1 MHIINLI
8 ELMKE
13 VNIME
18 NYKVIDGNEACS
30 YVSYMFTE
38 VAGIYPITP
47 ASVMSE
53 NIDKWSQ
60 NGRKNIFGNT
70 VKVVEMQSEAGAI
83 ALCHGSLNSGTLA
96 NTYTAS
102 QGLLLMIPSMY
113 KIAGEMLPCVINV
126 ASRTVAT
133 HALSIFGDHSDIY
146 AARSTGFSFLASS
159 SVQDVPYMTLIS
171 HLSSIDGR
179 LPFVNFFDGFRT
191 SHEINKIKMFEMDDI
206 KDIVPFDKIYN
217 FRKESILSNKKIK
230 GTTQNEDV
238 YFQNLEVRNKYYE
251 KMPDIVNDY
260 MKKINKKFKTDY
272 KPFNYYGSKTATKV
286 IVAMGSIC
294 DSIKELIDLLNDKG
308 EEVGLIEVH
317 LFRPF
322 SKKYFIDVMP
332 KTVRKIAVLD
342 RAKESNGFDVL
353 YSDIVNIFNDVK
365 NKPYIIGGRYGISS
379 KNTTLEDLY
388 AVYKNLDSKNPIN
401 SFTIGIKDDVTNKS
415 LKPSKIKN
423 NKKNIE
429 MLIYGY
435 GSDGMIS
442 ASKDI
447 VKQIG
452 ESTEGFTQGYFKYDS
467 KKSGG
472 VTISHIRIDKT
483 PIRSTYLVENPH
495 IVVCTKDIYL
505 KRYDILKGIRKNGIF
520 ILNTDKGIKVI
531 PNKIK
536 KELAKNNIKTY
547 IIDANKIATKNN
559 IPNKISTIMETA
571 IIYITKLLPY
581 EEYLEG
587 LEKSIINKFS
597 KKGEEI
603 VNNNISSIKEVVDN
617 IKEIEV
623 DSSWKELE
631 VNEKELAGVFD
642 YISSLRG
649 EELSVKEF
657 IEHEDGTYECDTSKK
672 EKRDIAENL
681 PRWIKENCIQ
691 CNHCSIVCP
700 HGCITPKLLTEEE
713 IKNNPNVV
721 VTDCIGNKDLK
732 FALEFSYENCT
743 GCGVCANTC
752 LGKLG
757 AKAIMMKDA
766 KEVER
771 INNVIK
777 NVTNKK
783 LYLDTTAKGL
793 AYNEALFKYSGACA
807 GCGETPYIKMLTQI
821 FNDSI
826 IIANATG
833 CSSIYG
839 GSLPGIPYNVSW
851 SNSLFEDNAEYGLG
865 MRMTIDVTKNK
876 ITNIMKEKL
885 TGKLGIK
892 NIEMFNKWLINKDN
906 SNITKEIMEN
916 INYDEVPEL
925 LPYKGYIQNKDVWI
939 IGGDGWSYDIGFAGI
954 DHVMASG
961 ENVNILVLDTEV
973 YSNTGGQSS
982 KATNIGAV
990 AKFSSNGKKTNKK
1003 DLAKMMMTYDNV
1015 YVAQVSLGAN
1025 MNQTIKAFKEA
1036 AKHNG
1041 PSLIIAYAP
1050 CINHGIKKGMSKSI
1064 EEERLAVECGY
1075 FPIFRY
1081 NSNEKEFTLDYQNP
1095 DFDKYEEF
1103 LDGENRYTMIKS
1115 VSEKLAKELLDKN
1128 KQNAIKRFNYYKNLK
1143 IK

>member
-1 MHIINLI
+1 
-8 ELMKE
+8 MKKE
-13 VNIME
+13 K
-18 NYKVIDGNEACS
+18 YKVIDGNEACS

-38 VAGIYPITP
+38 VSGIYPITP
-47 ASVMSE
+47 ASTMSE
-53 NIDKWSQ
+53 NIDKWASI
-60 NGRKNIFGNT
+60 GRKNIFGNT

-83 ALCHGSLNSGTLA
+83 ALCHGALNSGTLS
-96 NTYTAS
+96 NTFTAS

-159 SVQDVPYMTLIS
+159 SVGDVPYMTLVS
-171 HLSSIDGR
+171 HLSAISGR
-179 LPFVNFFDGFRT
+179 IPFVNFFDGFRT
-191 SHEINKIKMFEMDDI
+191 SHEINKIKLFDEDDI
-206 KDIVPFDKIYN
+206 KDIVPFNKIDE
-217 FRKESILSNKKIK
+217 FRKESLMNEKKVK
-230 GTTQNEDV
+230 GTAQNEDV
-238 YFQNLEVRNKYYE
+238 YFQNIEVRNKYYE
-251 KMPDIVNDY
+251 EVPEIVNSY
-260 MKKINKKFKTDY
+260 MQKINKKFKTDY
-272 KPFNYYGSKTATKV
+272 KPFNYYGSKKATKV
-286 IVAMGSIC
+286 IVAMGSVC
-294 DSIKELIDLLNDKG
+294 DSIKELIDILNEKD
-308 EEVGLIEVH
+308 EDVGLVEVH

-322 SKKYFIDVMP
+322 SKKYFMNILP

-342 RAKESNGFDVL
+342 RAKEANGFDVL
-353 YSDIVNIFNDVK
+353 YSDVVNIFNDIK

-401 SFTIGIKDDVTNKS
+401 SFTIGIKDDLTNKS
-415 LKPSKIKN
+415 LKPAKIKN

-452 ESTEGFTQGYFKYDS
+452 ENTEGFTQGYFKYDS

-472 VTISHIRIDKT
+472 VTISHIRIDKM
-483 PIRSTYLVENPH
+483 PIRSTYFIENPH
-495 IVVCTKDIYL
+495 IVVCTKDSYL
-505 KRYDILKGIRKNGIF
+505 KKYDVLKGIRKNGIF
-520 ILNTDKGIKVI
+520 ILNTDKGIKVLT
-531 PNKIK
+531 NKIK
-536 KELAKNNIKTY
+536 KQLAVNKIKTY
-547 IIDANKIATKNN
+547 IIDANNIADKNN

-571 IIYITKLLPY
+571 IIYITKLLSY
-581 EEYLEG
+581 EDYIKQVE
-587 LEKSIINKFS
+587 IFINNKFS
-597 KKGEEI
+597 KKGKEI
-603 VNNNISSIKEVVDN
+603 VDNNINSIKEVVDN
-617 IKEIEV
+617 IKEVSI
-623 DSSWKELE
+623 DPSWKDLDIKQDELS
-631 VNEKELAGVFD
+631 NIFD
-642 YISSLRG
+642 YINHLEG
-649 EELSVKEF
+649 DKLSVKQF
-657 IEHEDGTYECDTSKK
+657 VDHKDGSYECDTSKK

-681 PRWIKENCIQ
+681 PRWIKENCIE

-700 HGCITPKLLTEEE
+700 HGCITPKLLNDEE
-713 IKNNPNVV
+713 IKNNPDVV
-721 VTDCIGNKDLK
+721 AVEAIGNKDLK

-757 AKAIMMKDA
+757 AKAIIMK
-766 KEVER
+766 KNTEVER

-826 IIANATG
+826 VIANATG

-865 MRMTIDVTKNK
+865 MRMTIDVMKDRITK
-876 ITNIMKEKL
+876 IMKEKL

-892 NIEMFNKWLINKDN
+892 NMEMFNKWLTNKDN

-925 LPYKGYIQNKDVWI
+925 LPLKGYIQNKNIWI
-939 IGGDGWSYDIGFAGI
+939 IGGDGWSYDIGFSGI
-954 DHVMASG
+954 DHIMSSG

-1015 YVAQVSLGAN
+1015 YVAQISLGAN
-1025 MNQTIKAFKEA
+1025 IPQAIKAFKEA

-1050 CINHGIKKGMSKSI
+1050 CINHGIKKGMSKSV
-1064 EEERLAVECGY
+1064 EEEKLAVECGY

-1081 NSNEKEFTLDYQNP
+1081 NSLEKDFTLDYEHP

-1103 LDGENRYTMIKS
+1103 LNGENRYTMIKA
-1115 VSEKLAKELLDKN
+1115 VDKKLAKDLLNQN
-1128 KQNAIKRFNYYKNLK
+1128 KENAIKRFEYYKNLK

>member
-1 MHIINLI
+1 MT
-8 ELMKE
+8 K
-13 VNIME
+13 
-18 NYKVIDGNEACS
+18 YKVIDGNEACS

-38 VAGIYPITP
+38 ISGIYPITP
-47 ASVMSE
+47 ASTMSE
-53 NIDKWSQ
+53 NIDKIS
-60 NGRKNIFGNT
+60 NDGITNIFDKT
-70 VKVVEMQSEAGAI
+70 VKVFEMQSEAGAI
-83 ALCHGSLNSGTLA
+83 ALCHGALNSGTLS
-96 NTYTAS
+96 NTYTSS

-171 HLSSIDGR
+171 HLSAIDGS

-191 SHEINKIKMFEMDDI
+191 SHEINKISMFEKKDI
-206 KDIVPFDKIYN
+206 KSLVPFDKIDE
-217 FRKESILSNKKIK
+217 FRKKSLINNKKVK
-230 GTTQNEDV
+230 GTAQNEDI
-238 YFQNLEVRNKYYE
+238 YFQNLEARNSYYE
-251 KMPDIVNDY
+251 NMPNIVNDY
-260 MKKINKKFKTDY
+260 MKKVNKKFKTDY
-272 KPFNYYGSKTATKV
+272 KPFNYYGSEKADKI
-286 IVAMGSIC
+286 IVAMGSVC
-294 DSIKELIDLLNDKG
+294 DSIKELIDILIEKG
-308 EEVGLIEVH
+308 EKVGLIEVH

-322 SKKYFIDVMP
+322 SKKYFLDVLP
-332 KTVRKIAVLD
+332 KSVKKIAVLD
-342 RAKESNGFDVL
+342 RAKEANGFDVL
-353 YSDIVNIFNDVK
+353 YSDIVNIFNDEK
-365 NKPYIIGGRYGISS
+365 KKPYIIGGRYGISS
-379 KNTTLEDLY
+379 KNVTLEDLY
-388 AVYKNLDSKNPIN
+388 SVYKNLDSKNPIN
-401 SFTIGIKDDVTNKS
+401 SFTIGIIDDVTSKS

-429 MLIYGY
+429 MIIYGY
-435 GSDGMIS
+435 GSDGMVS

-447 VKQIG
+447 VKLIG

-472 VTISHIRIDKT
+472 VTMSHIRIDKT
-483 PIRSTYLVENPH
+483 PIRSTYLIENPH
-495 IVVCTKDIYL
+495 IVVCTKDSYL
-505 KRYDILKGIRKNGIF
+505 NKYDMLSKIRKNGIF
-520 ILNTDKGIKVI
+520 ILNTSKGAKVLT
-531 PNKIK
+531 NKVK
-536 KELAKNNIKTY
+536 KELALKNIKAY
-547 IIDANKIATKNN
+547 MIDANEIAQKNN
-559 IPNKISTIMETA
+559 IPNKISTIMECA
-571 IIYITKLLPY
+571 IINITKLLPY
-581 EEYLEG
+581 EEYINNLG
-587 LEKSIINKFS
+587 KSIEKKFS
-597 KKGEEI
+597 KKGIEI
-603 VNNNISSIKEVVDN
+603 VNNNLSSIKEVESS
-617 IKEIEV
+617 IKEIKV
-623 DSSWKELE
+623 DSSWKDLE
-631 VNEKELAGVFD
+631 VSDNELKGIFD
-642 YISSLRG
+642 HISHLKGDNLKVS
-649 EELSVKEF
+649 EF
-657 IEHEDGTYECDTSKK
+657 SDHIDGSYECDTAKL

-681 PRWIKENCIQ
+681 PRWVKENCIQ

-700 HGCITPKLLTEEE
+700 HGCITPKLLNEEE

-721 VTDCIGNKDLK
+721 VTDCIGNTDYK

-757 AKAIMMKDA
+757 AKALIMEKSDTI
-766 KEVER
+766 ER

-777 NVTNKK
+777 NVQNKK

-826 IIANATG
+826 VIANATG

-865 MRMTIDVTKNK
+865 MRITMNVMKEK
-876 ITNIMKEKL
+876 ITSIMKEKL

-892 NIEMFNKWLINKDN
+892 NMEMFNKWLINKDN

-925 LPYKGYIQNKDVWI
+925 EPLKGYIQNKDVWI
-939 IGGDGWSYDIGFAGI
+939 IGGDGWSYDIGFSGI
-954 DHVMASG
+954 DHIMSSN

-973 YSNTGGQSS
+973 YSNTGGQAS
-982 KATNIGAV
+982 KSTNIGAV
-990 AKFSSNGKKTNKK
+990 AKFASNGKKTNKK

-1015 YVAQVSLGAN
+1015 YVSQISLGAN
-1025 MNQTIKAFKEA
+1025 MPQAIKAFKEA
-1036 AKHNG
+1036 SKHDG

-1050 CINHGIKKGMSKSI
+1050 CINHGIKKGMNKSI
-1064 EEERLAVECGY
+1064 EEEKLAVECGY

-1081 NSNEKEFTLDYQNP
+1081 DGTTKEFNLDYKTP
-1095 DFDKYEEF
+1095 DFDKYDEF
-1103 LDGENRYTMIKS
+1103 LNGENRYTMIKA
-1115 VSEKLAKELLDKN
+1115 VDEKLAKELLEEN
-1128 KQNAIKRFNYYKNLK
+1128 KKHAKERFEYYKNLK
-1143 IK
+1143 